1 VNVSAS
7 SSPLRS
13 IYTGLAAIALLCGTA
28 SALAEDVKVNL
39 TGAEE
44 TPPVTTSA
52 TATGV
57 IRITADRSVKGSIKT
72 SGVQGTMAHIHLGAP
87 GESGK
92 PIITLTRKGEDTWTV
107 PYGSVLTD
115 DQYASFKKGNLYVN
129 VHSEEHK
136 AGEIRAQ
143 LKAEPK

>member
-13 IYTGLAAIALLCGTA
+13 IYSGLAAIVLLCGTA

-52 TATGV
+52 TGTGL
-57 IRITADRSVKGSIKT
+57 IRVTADRSIKGSIKT
-72 SGVQGTMAHIHLGAP
+72 SGIQGTMAHIHLGAP

-92 PIITLTRKGEDTWTV
+92 PIVTLTKKGDDTWVV
-107 PYGSVLTD
+107 PYGAVLTD
-115 DQYASFKKGNLYVN
+115 DQYASFKKGDLYVN
-129 VHSEEHK
+129 VHSDEHK

-143 LKAEPK
+143 LKNDTK

>member
-1 VNVSAS
+1 VNVSAQ

-13 IYTGLAAIALLCGTA
+13 MYTGLAAIVLLWGAAT
-28 SALAEDVKVNL
+28 ALAEDIKVNL

-52 TATGV
+52 SATGT
-57 IRITADRSVKGSIKT
+57 IKISADRTVSGGIKT
-72 SGVQGTMAHIHLGAP
+72 SGIQGTAAHIHLGAP
-87 GESGK
+87 GESGR
-92 PIITLTRKGEDTWTV
+92 PIITLTKKGQDTWTV

-115 DQYASFKKGNLYVN
+115 EQYTSFKKGNLYVN
-129 VHSEEHK
+129 VHSDEHK

-143 LKAEPK
+143 LKSEPK